1 MKYVP
6 DWFPGASFKTR
17 AREVGDYNHA
27 LEVDLYRVAL
37 EQLVRSLYSIVG
49 YQSNIRTLQERGN
62 AAPSFVAEF
71 LAEHPNATPGEHEL
85 CHQVATQFYGGASA
99 MRMFC
104 A

>member
-37 EQLVRSLYSIVG
+37 EQLVRYLYSIVDH
-49 YQSNIRTLQERGN
+49 QSKI
-62 AAPSFVAEF
+62 
-71 LAEHPNATPGEHEL
+71 
-85 CHQVATQFYGGASA
+85 
-99 MRMFC
+99 
-104 A
+104 